1 MIKSD
6 EDIVVMRRIEDDE
19 KGDIIMIMIMMSHQI
34 LRLFFQT
41 RGDVEDA
48 WQDSKLSSRE
58 TLEVIFD
65 PGSLNEKDHHHLRS
79 WIVVK
84 IYKVNNKPF
93 PPFHFSNFEYSR
105 ATEHHQIQQLCSD
118 YSLMDNESVFQF

>member
-6 EDIVVMRRIEDDE
+6 EDIVVMIRIEDYE
-19 KGDIIMIMIMMSHQI
+19 KGDTIMITMSHQI

-41 RGDVEDA
+41 RGDVADA
-48 WQDSKLSSRE
+48 WPDSQLSSRE

-65 PGSLNEKDHHHLRS
+65 PGSSNEKNRHHHHLRS

-84 IYKVNNKPF
+84 IYTVNNKPF
-93 PPFHFSNFEYSR
+93 PPIHFSNFEYSR